1 MRKQCTVAVNLHN
14 VPALWAI
21 FSLSGFELIKKCWI
35 RKFCLKKRRS
45 SKFWGNPLWSIDLNI
60 TTSQYDDKLSRRL
73 ATNPFPPSGHSIG
86 FADRI
91 LFDFYCPQHPPK
103 CPSQNIHHAQPP
115 PPLFTRF
122 LLPQQIQRNATAG
135 GVSYS
140 RELVL
145 WPFLFRAAVGRWV
158 FFPMGAHNRECST
171 VRPVSSTTDTNWHTN
186 KPKAELAAC
195 WEREVGGEG
204 GEGVPGQGLPT
215 ILPQGSNDQ
224 SRKSGIVHTPF
235 SIAANWFSISE
246 GGLGKI

>member
-1 MRKQCTVAVNLHN
+1 MLNKKVLFEEEKVVQILRK
-14 VPALWAI
+14 PAL
-21 FSLSGFELIKKCWI
+21 KH
-35 RKFCLKKRRS
+35 RS
-45 SKFWGNPLWSIDLNI
+45 KYNNLPVRW
-60 TTSQYDDKLSRRL
+60 QAL
-73 ATNPFPPSGHSIG
+73 AAVSNQPISAVRTF
-86 FADRI
+86 DRI
-91 LFDFYCPQHPPK
+91 RWPHSVWLLLPSTPTKPPEVP
-103 CPSQNIHHAQPP
+103 PSQNIHHAQPP

-171 VRPVSSTTDTNWHTN
+171 GRPVSSTTDTNWHTN

-215 ILPQGSNDQ
+215 ILLQGSNDQ
-224 SRKSGIVHTPF
+224 SRKSGKVHTPF